1 MLGHDTDERHAAPA
15 KARGSRSAQNADPT
29 RGTNPSQ
36 AKKPAHDARSA
47 RHAKPAHLREDQR
60 SHRGRF
66 IAPLVVALVV
76 ILAVTLAATFVPG
89 FNGPSSL
96 TKWVRSLTGSGEQ
109 ASAGS
114 RNRPADGALG
124 EDASSEGAD
133 ASSDGSGSASTDDTG
148 STDSDDAQASI
159 DLEHPDA
166 STFYKMVQAG
176 QVSSIRLIGD
186 SITEGY
192 LTDGYTYVAD
202 GSDGAQV
209 VYDIAGQTSYE
220 PTTAAIDWANE
231 FRDWATNHGVATFV
245 NAGVG
250 GKQMSDLASDVDG
263 WARGGADVI
272 FVCLGT
278 NDAAY
283 GTAQQYRQACEMAL
297 PALQSRCKLLVV
309 MSPITDL
316 RWQNGTY
323 PITTPIS
330 QMAAVLQEVCQEHD
344 IVYLDMQNAVSAENF
359 NADGLHPTSAGSTQ
373 IWESLR
379 QQLSLD
385 A

>member
-1 MLGHDTDERHAAPA
+1 M
-15 KARGSRSAQNADPT
+15 RSAGPV
-29 RGTNPSQ
+29 RGANPSQ
-36 AKKPAHDARSA
+36 AKKPARNERSA
-47 RHAKPAHLREDQR
+47 RHAKPAHLRDDQR

-76 ILAVTLAATFVPG
+76 ILAVTLAATFIPE
-89 FNGPSSL
+89 FDGPSSL
-96 TKWVRSLTGSGEQ
+96 ARWVHSLTGSGEQ

-114 RNRPADGALG
+114 RSQPANGASDEG
-124 EDASSEGAD
+124 ASGEGAD
-133 ASSDGSGSASTDDTG
+133 ASSDGSGSASADASG
-148 STDSDDAQASI
+148 GADSSDAQASI

-166 STFYKMVQAG
+166 STFYKMIQAG

-220 PTTAAIDWANE
+220 PTAAAVDWANE
-231 FRDWATNHGVATFV
+231 FRDWATNHGVTTFV

-263 WARGGADVI
+263 WAQGGADAI

-283 GTAQQYRQACEMAL
+283 GTAEQYHQACETAL

-316 RWQNGTY
+316 RWQNSTY

-330 QMAAVLQEVCQEHD
+330 QMAAVLQEVCQEHG